1 MGSVFRP
8 KDFKSGYK
16 KVIDNS
22 LKDLRPDTIKDD
34 VYKLLNEWEGQ
45 ISKEKLMEIIGPER
59 MEKLLNEI
67 KNRDDLTEN
76 EKEDLKSMFKDS
88 LTFD

>member
-8 KDFKSGYK
+8 KDFRSGYK

-22 LKDLRPDTIKDD
+22 LKDLRPDTKDV
-34 VYKLLNEWEGQ
+34 VYKLLNEWEDQ
-45 ISKEKLMEIIGPER
+45 TSKEKLMKIIGPER

-67 KNRDDLTEN
+67 KNRDNLTEN
-76 EKEDLKSMFKDS
+76 EKEDLKNIFKDS

>member
-8 KDFKSGYK
+8 KDFRSGYK

-22 LKDLRPDTIKDD
+22 LKDLRPDTKDD

-45 ISKEKLMEIIGPER
+45 TSKEKLMQIIGPER

-67 KNRDDLTEN
+67 KNRDNLTEN
-76 EKEDLKSMFKDS
+76 EKENLKNMFKDS

>member
-8 KDFKSGYK
+8 KDFGSGYK

-22 LKDLRPDTIKDD
+22 LKDLRPDTKDD
-34 VYKLLNEWEGQ
+34 VYKLLNELEDPS
-45 ISKEKLMEIIGPER
+45 SKEKLMKIIGPEQ
-59 MEKLLNEI
+59 MEKLLNKV
-67 KNRDDLTEN
+67 KNRDELNEN
-76 EKEDLKSMFKDS
+76 EKEDLKNIFKDS

>member
-8 KDFKSGYK
+8 KDFRSGYK
-16 KVIDNS
+16 KVVDNS
-22 LKDLRPDTIKDD
+22 LKDLRPDTKDE
-34 VYKLLNEWEGQ
+34 VYKLLNEWEDQ
-45 ISKEKLMEIIGPER
+45 TSKEKLMKIIGQER

-67 KNRDDLTEN
+67 KNLDNLTEN
-76 EKEDLKSMFKDS
+76 EKEDLKNIFKDS

>member
-8 KDFKSGYK
+8 KDFRSGYK

-22 LKDLRPDTIKDD
+22 LKDLHPDTKDD

-45 ISKEKLMEIIGPER
+45 TSKEKLMKIIGPER

-67 KNRDDLTEN
+67 KNRDNLTEN
-76 EKEDLKSMFKDS
+76 EKEDLKNIFKDS

>member
-8 KDFKSGYK
+8 KDFRSGYK

-22 LKDLRPDTIKDD
+22 LKDLRPDTKDD

-45 ISKEKLMEIIGPER
+45 TSTEKLMKIIGPER
-59 MEKLLNEI
+59 MEILLNEI
-67 KNRDDLTEN
+67 KNLDNLTEN
-76 EKEDLKSMFKDS
+76 EKEDLKNIFKDS

>member
-8 KDFKSGYK
+8 KDFGSGYK

-22 LKDLRPDTIKDD
+22 LKDLHPDTKDD
-34 VYKLLNEWEGQ
+34 VYKLLNELEDPS
-45 ISKEKLMEIIGPER
+45 SKEKLMKIIGPEQ
-59 MEKLLNEI
+59 MEKLVNKI
-67 KNRDDLTEN
+67 KCLDELTES
-76 EKEDLKSMFKDS
+76 EKEDLKNIFKDS

>member
-8 KDFKSGYK
+8 KDFRSDYK
-16 KVIDNS
+16 KMIDNS
-22 LKDLRPDTIKDD
+22 MKDLRPEAKED
-34 VYKLLNEWEGQ
+34 VFKLLNAWEGT
-45 ISKEKLMEIIGPER
+45 SSEEKLMKIIGPER

-67 KNRDDLTEN
+67 RKNIGTLN
-76 EKEDLKSMFKDS
+76 EKEKKDLKNIFKDS

>member
-8 KDFKSGYK
+8 KDLRSGYK
-16 KVIDNS
+16 KIIDNS
-22 LKDLRPDTIKDD
+22 LKDLSPDTKDD
-34 VYKLLNEWEGQ
+34 IYKLLNEWESQ
-45 ISKEKLMEIIGPER
+45 TSKEKLIKIIGPER

-67 KNRDDLTEN
+67 KNLDNLTEN
-76 EKEDLKSMFKDS
+76 EKEDLKNIFKDS

>member
-8 KDFKSGYK
+8 KDLRSGYK
-16 KVIDNS
+16 KIIDNS
-22 LKDLRPDTIKDD
+22 LKDLRPDIKDD
-34 VYKLLNEWEGQ
+34 IYKLLNEWESQ
-45 ISKEKLMEIIGPER
+45 TSKEKLIKIIGPER

-67 KNRDDLTEN
+67 KNLDNLTEN
-76 EKEDLKSMFKDS
+76 EKEDLKNIFKDS

>member
-8 KDFKSGYK
+8 KDFGSGYQ

-22 LKDLRPDTIKDD
+22 LKDLRPDTKDD
-34 VYKLLNEWEGQ
+34 VYKLLNELKDPS
-45 ISKEKLMEIIGPER
+45 SKEKLMKIIGPKQ
-59 MEKLLNEI
+59 MKKLLNEF
-67 KNRDDLTEN
+67 KNQDELNEN
-76 EKEDLKSMFKDS
+76 EKEDLKNIFKDS

>member
-8 KDFKSGYK
+8 KDFRSGYK

-22 LKDLRPDTIKDD
+22 LKDLRPDTKDD

-45 ISKEKLMEIIGPER
+45 TLKEKLMKIIGPER

-67 KNRDDLTEN
+67 KNRDNLTEN
-76 EKEDLKSMFKDS
+76 EKEDLKNMFKDS

>member
-8 KDFKSGYK
+8 KDFRSGYK

-22 LKDLRPDTIKDD
+22 LKDLRPDTKDD
-34 VYKLLNEWEGQ
+34 VFKLLNEWEGQ
-45 ISKEKLMEIIGPER
+45 TSKEKLMKIIGPER
-59 MEKLLNEI
+59 MEILLKEI
-67 KNRDDLTEN
+67 KNLDFLTEN
-76 EKEDLKSMFKDS
+76 EKEDLKNIFKDS

>member
-8 KDFKSGYK
+8 KDFRSGYK

-22 LKDLRPDTIKDD
+22 LKDLSPDTKDNVD
-34 VYKLLNEWEGQ
+34 KLLNEWEGQ
-45 ISKEKLMEIIGPER
+45 TSKEKLMKIIGSEK
-59 MEKLLNEI
+59 MEKLLNDIE
-67 KNRDDLTEN
+67 NQGNLTEN
-76 EKEDLKSMFKDS
+76 EKEDLKNMLKDS

>member
-8 KDFKSGYK
+8 KDFRSGYK

-22 LKDLRPDTIKDD
+22 LKDLRPDTKDD

-45 ISKEKLMEIIGPER
+45 TSKEKLLKIIGPER

-67 KNRDDLTEN
+67 KNLDNLTEN
-76 EKEDLKSMFKDS
+76 EKEDLKNIFKDS

>member
-8 KDFKSGYK
+8 KDFRSGYN

-22 LKDLRPDTIKDD
+22 LKDLRPDTKDD

-45 ISKEKLMEIIGPER
+45 TSKEKLMKIIGPER

-67 KNRDDLTEN
+67 KNRDNLTEN
-76 EKEDLKSMFKDS
+76 EKEDLKNIFKDS

>member
-8 KDFKSGYK
+8 KDFGSGYK

-22 LKDLRPDTIKDD
+22 LKDLRPDTKDD
-34 VYKLLNEWEGQ
+34 VYKLLNKLEDPL
-45 ISKEKLMEIIGPER
+45 SKEKLMKIVGPEQ
-59 MEKLLNEI
+59 MEKLLNKI
-67 KNRDDLTEN
+67 KNRDELNEN
-76 EKEDLKSMFKDS
+76 EKDDLKNIFKDP

>member
-8 KDFKSGYK
+8 KDFRSGYK

-22 LKDLRPDTIKDD
+22 LKDLRPDTKEDI
-34 VYKLLNEWEGQ
+34 YKLLNEWEGQ
-45 ISKEKLMEIIGPER
+45 TSKEKLMKIIGPER

-67 KNRDDLTEN
+67 KNRDNLTEN
-76 EKEDLKSMFKDS
+76 EKEDLKNIFKDS
-88 LTFD
+88 VTFD

>member
-8 KDFKSGYK
+8 KDFRSGYK

-22 LKDLRPDTIKDD
+22 LKDLRPDTKDD

-45 ISKEKLMEIIGPER
+45 TSKEKLMKIIGPER
-59 MEKLLNEI
+59 MENLLNEI
-67 KNRDDLTEN
+67 KNRDNLTEN
-76 EKEDLKSMFKDS
+76 EKEDLKNMFKDS